1 MEERKRYFIGIIAKN
16 ETDILTRIIEV
27 FGMQK
32 TNIESFNA
40 DMIDPERNLVRIT
53 SEVCVE
59 GAARID
65 KICSVLSEIP
75 LVYKASR
82 LDFNGLR
89 PVQRDLAL
97 IKFTGDS
104 EERGEAIR
112 LVNRY
117 NGRLVDFTEKSII
130 FEVVKNKS
138 ELYHLVTIL
147 EVLGEVEYTK
157 TGTLAITR
165 GDDKFVV

>member
-27 FGMQK
+27 FGMEK
-32 TNIESFNA
+32 MNIESFNA
-40 DMIDPERNLVRIT
+40 DMIDPEMNLTRIT
-53 SEVCVE
+53 IEVCIENVD
-59 GAARID
+59 RITH
-65 KICSVLSEIP
+65 ICSTLSEIP
-75 LVYKASR
+75 LVSKAKR

-89 PVQRDLAL
+89 PIQRDLAL

-117 NGRLVDFTEKSII
+117 NGRLIDFTENSIV

-165 GDDKFVV
+165 GDDKFIA